1 MLKSITWL
9 VRLLVL
15 GGGAALGFLAWDRY
29 FTNRTIQ
36 QLVAEN
42 GQLRTAIQNLTE
54 ETQIGYAKVVSQEVR
69 DGKFMTRLL
78 FVETDRSDPAKRVLE
93 KEFEIEGDVAH
104 FDALIVKFSGQAVM
118 DGRERAMY
126 LWRRVYGETTKPE
139 EAARIETPGA
149 EPTRY
154 ADLCAKLSLQDRKLF
169 WDEIWALS
177 NDPARLQQLGITA
190 IYGNVVY
197 RKLRPGLIYVFKI
210 SNTGQL
216 YPETVPAL

>member
-1 MLKSITWL
+1 MLKTITWL
-9 VRLLVL
+9 IRLLVL

-42 GQLRTAIQNLTE
+42 SHLRSAIQNLTE
-54 ETQIGYAKVVSQEVR
+54 ETQIGYAKVLGQEVR
-69 DGKFMTRLL
+69 DGKFVTRLL
-78 FVETDRSDPAKRVLE
+78 FVETNRSDPAQRVLE

-104 FDALIVKFSGQAVM
+104 FDALIIKFSGQLVM

-139 EAARIETPGA
+139 EAALIETPGT
-149 EPTRY
+149 EPKRY
-154 ADLCAKLSLQDRKLF
+154 TDLCAKLSLKDRKLF

-177 NDPARLQQLGITA
+177 DDPARLEKLGITA

-197 RKLRPGLIYVFKI
+197 RKLRPGLIYIFKI

-216 YPETVPAL
+216 YPETVPVL